1 MESTSICCQ
10 NRKSLS
16 LLLLLALF
24 LLGSMVDVNAACSN
38 KTCGTGSSTNYY
50 TPVNNFYNY
59 SYTQLLFM
67 ANEINVAG
75 GTIEKIGFQYGYST
89 AMTDK
94 TNVTIYMANTAKT
107 SFSDGSDWVLTGLT
121 PVYSGSLNCSGNG
134 TWNDFTLSAPFD
146 YEGGN
151 LLVVIDD
158 NSGDYNGS
166 SYVFRYTETTGNT
179 VLRIFSD
186 GTHYSHING
195 TTPTSGGS
203 YGNQRCNTRFCIT
216 PCSGHRSG
224 TFAFNPSTEN
234 YSYVIGSGDFVEPTI
249 QNTLSP
255 AGTVTYTSSNPAV
268 ATVGST
274 TGAVTFTG
282 LEGNVTIFAVSSY
295 GNYCNERASYN
306 INVNDGCV
314 KIGYDGTTTS
324 TTPLSTGWKNSYDQ
338 ILYTPEEVGIGMI
351 NMIGFESAGANS
363 VPRQVDIYMGE
374 TTRSSFSSTTDWVP
388 FSDLTHVYSGTW
400 NITSGWNMFPVDFLY
415 TGTGNLVIAVDC
427 GATTYTSSSFYY
439 SYPVVNPTNY
449 VTLYAYSDTY
459 DAVPATIDSYQGS
472 KSRLQYRPNTKICI
486 DACTIQ
492 PTVEFEN
499 TMAMC
504 YQGSNCPMLPLTNT
518 SSGAVHYTSSDETVA
533 TIDDNGNITTL
544 ERGETTIGVFVEMD
558 GNVCPAKTSYILQV
572 VCPALIPSA
581 ESVSMCE
588 GGTVTLNASTAGGGV
603 LEWFDA
609 VDATVPVNAGNTY
622 TINADH
628 SATYYVATYNDEF
641 DCASSRV
648 PAYVNVFDIAYE
660 ASTQNIS
667 GYVGVT
673 MYGYPPTGSTSGTS
687 YTASGMPAWMTLNPD
702 GSFNGTPTAAGSGTF
717 TITATNGSCSKN
729 ITITWNVVA
738 NNLSCCDPN
747 AFYIF
752 KTGDP
757 LPIQADTDGFYYI
770 NVCKDEPATFRV
782 QSLANCSG
790 YTYSWRLASSTGGL
804 LVEQNGQT
812 FSYTYDRA
820 MGYNMTL
827 TVNKGNPN
835 SCTVAF
841 PIRIRVAGVFQVA
854 TRPSFDLCK
863 GEPFNIYVSS
873 DGIGSVDV
881 IRPNGA
887 SGSTLGVPDTIFL
900 PDGVV
905 CNGSCSYISSVNF
918 TDFSAGATIRDE
930 NDLLFLMINIEH
942 SFIGD
947 IAIYLTCP
955 NGTSVSV
962 MNFAGTGSSSC
973 TVPSEFTGWVGTST
987 SQATAFGLCN
997 DCTASEYGFTGDYT
1011 TDKCNNTP
1019 PNNQPGIGWNY
1030 CWSQNNNRG
1039 YVYADSQNSRVYET
1053 ANHNSPGPCMTAVD
1067 SSDMENMTQI
1077 YLPDGDFAD
1086 FVGCPLNGQW
1096 TVTVI
1101 DGYSVDNGYIFNWEL
1116 GLNEELLPDSW
1127 TYTVDVDSAWVDCG
1141 WPTTKAG
1148 VYMEITPPEDFVG
1161 TTGCDLNLRDEY
1173 GCISHYNNIVTVTM
1187 NNSESSYT
1195 YVGPQCEPYYW
1206 DLSGETYNASGEY
1219 YAQGLTDHGC
1229 PKRDTLNLLVDG
1241 ATYDTVTAQACQS
1254 YHWDVTNQDYTSSGT
1269 YDATLQSVMGC
1280 DSVITLIVEILP
1292 ELTTTKDTSV
1302 CPITF
1307 PFDWNGA
1314 HFTEA
1319 GTQVLNLQT
1328 SSGCDSIVTLTV
1340 TALSKPEISLT
1351 NPSEA
1356 GQCPIATT
1364 ANYTVTSNVTG
1375 GTANFTYAWTGDYTG
1390 TDANATIP
1398 GTGTC
1403 GDFSVEVIV
1412 TDANGCMDT
1421 ANTTFSAVD
1430 AQAPS
1435 FANPITETPAL
1446 LSGANC
1452 IYKVPDIIALI
1463 QPSDNCQIVSQVQD
1477 PVANTNI
1484 TSETDVTVTVTDE
1497 CGLVST
1503 HTVHLTIPDPLQGE
1517 IDNTN
1522 VACNGGHNG
1531 EVWVYNVTGGTTAYH
1546 YAWSTTDGNSD
1557 GLTDTDHIYNRT
1569 GGTYNVTISD
1579 ANGCTLDLSTT
1590 VSEAGDLVSTLTPTT
1605 VQCYQTATGSI
1616 VIDSVRGGTPGY
1628 TYNWSTGSHSD
1639 TGIDNL
1645 LPGEYSLTIIDAEG
1659 CSITVTAT
1667 VEDRPQL
1674 QINPAGEED
1683 VDCNGN
1689 STGSL
1694 SVSANGGVT
1703 PYQFVL
1709 STTDTNTTGTFNS
1722 LAANI
1727 YSIEVIDAMG
1737 CKATTSVTVN
1747 EPQALNVIE
1756 NMTAHHDVQC
1766 NGGSDGSFAISASY
1780 GTPGYTYAINGTSNS
1795 NTTGAFSNLTA
1806 QTYYLT
1812 VTDANGCS
1820 VQDTVVIEQ
1829 PTPLTVEEI
1838 TADHIDISCFGFTDG
1853 QLHVQASGGTSTP
1866 FYTYTTAGNYN
1877 TTGLFSNLGVGNYTV
1892 TVIDAHE
1899 CETSITIPI
1908 ESLTPMA
1915 IQETYHLDVDCN
1927 GNTTGAFTV
1936 VASGGAE
1943 GFEYVLNGGAPA
1955 ASGAYTG
1962 LLAGTYYV
1970 TATDD
1975 HGCFIHDTIVITQ
1988 PAVLVLSENSNLHHN
2003 VDCFGNATGGVTL
2016 SATGG
2021 TQAYTYELNGVTN
2034 TNGAFQNQLLAGDY
2048 TATVTDAHN
2057 CQATLPITITQ
2068 PTLLT
2073 LSATHVDLRCKL
2085 DGSGSID
2092 LTPAGG
2098 STPYT
2103 YRWSITGNNNYATT
2117 QDLNNIQANT
2127 YSVTVTDHNGCTHDT
2142 TITVTE
2148 PEGMT
2153 LTMSDPATICLY
2165 QNADISATVQDG
2177 TPPYRFTWTNGHTNN
2192 GVTTDQQTVSPTNTT
2207 TYTVNVLDA
2216 SDCPMSGSVTIT
2228 VNYPS
2233 TGIDNQRACD
2243 TYTWPTNGATYT
2255 ESTNAPMVNTLTNAV
2270 GCDSTAILHLVVVYS
2285 SEGVDHQTHCDSYK
2299 WPQNGQTYN
2308 ASTNT
2313 PSVVLHNANSV
2324 GCDSTLTLDLTI
2336 NYSTRVHDDDKTIC
2350 ENDPPYVW
2358 NGSAYSYNGTYEVHL
2373 STVNNCDSTVWF
2385 TLTVYDTSHTYI
2397 YDTCMVKELPWTWGG
2412 RSYPTPITD
2421 DLFTLTN
2428 IFGCDSLVFYNLE
2441 AIFDCSEFLQF
2452 PSVVTPNGDGLNDI
2466 FHIVGLL
2473 EEDCYPLNRLTI
2485 YNRWGAKVYEV
2496 NNIDEESDFWDPAA
2510 ERTPAGTYYYRFD
2523 GDGFKGH
2530 VERKGVVEVVR

>member
-1 MESTSICCQ
+1 MESTSICCKKNLFSLVRLLIAVVLFVPAGLKAQ
-10 NRKSLS
+10 NIN
-16 LLLLLALF
+16 
-24 LLGSMVDVNAACSN
+24 DCQWY
-38 KTCGTGSSTNYY
+38 TCGTGTSTSYNTPLNNY
-50 TPVNNFYNY
+50 YNY
-59 SYTQLLFM
+59 SYTQMLYM
-67 ANEINVAG
+67 GNELSG
-75 GTIEKIGFQYGYST
+75 QEGTIYKIGFQYGYSS
-89 AMTDK
+89 AMSSK
-94 TNVTIYMANTAKT
+94 TNVKIYMKNVTNN
-107 SFSDGSDWVLTGLT
+107 SFADGSSWITTGLT
-121 PVYSGSLNCSGNG
+121 QVYSGSLNCSGNG
-134 TWNDFTLSAPFD
+134 QWNDFTLSSPFN
-146 YEGGN
+146 YTGGN
-151 LLVVIDD
+151 LLVVVDD
-158 NSGDYNGS
+158 NSGDYDGS
-166 SYVFRYTETTGNT
+166 SYVFRYSTTTGNT
-179 VLRIFSD
+179 VIRYQSD
-186 GTHYSHING
+186 GTYSSHTVNG
-195 TTPTSGGS
+195 NNRIANQTGS
-203 YGNQRCNTRFCIT
+203 YGNQRVNTRFCIAEN
-216 PCSGHRSG
+216 CSSHRSG
-224 TFAFNPSTEN
+224 NFAFNPSTATYN
-234 YSYVIGSGDFVEPTI
+234 YVVGSGDFAEPTLV
-249 QNTLSP
+249 NTLSP
-255 AGTVTYTSSNPAV
+255 TGTVTYTSSNTDV
-268 ATVGST
+268 ATVSN

-282 LEGNVTIFAVSSY
+282 FEGTVTITATSAS
-295 GNYCNERASYN
+295 GNYCKEYATYT
-306 INVNDGCV
+306 INVNDGCP
-314 KIGYDGTTTS
+314 KFGTGTS
-324 TTPLSTGWKNSYDQ
+324 TTSSAPISTFYKNSYHQ
-338 ILYTPEEVGIGMI
+338 MIYTAAEIGSGGII
-351 NMIGFESAGANS
+351 NAIGFESLGTNS
-363 VPRQVDIYMGE
+363 QPRNIEIYMGE
-374 TTRSSFSSTTDWVP
+374 TSVSSFGSTATSEFVP
-388 FSDLTHVYSGTW
+388 VDQLELVYSGVW
-400 NITSGWNMFPVDFLY
+400 NITAGWQMFPVDFLY
-415 TGTGNLVIAVDC
+415 SGLENLVIAVKS
-427 GATTYTSSSFYY
+427 GASNYSSSNFAYTPGSEY
-439 SYPVVNPTNY
+439 L
-449 VTLYAYSDTY
+449 TLYCYSDTY
-459 DAVPATIDSYQGS
+459 EPIPANITSYSGS
-472 KSRLQYRPNTKICI
+472 VSRLQYRVNTKICI
-486 DACTIQ
+486 DACSIR
-492 PTVEFEN
+492 PTFEFEN

-504 YQGSNCPMLPLTNT
+504 YQGSNCPMLPLDNT
-518 SSGAVHYTSSDETVA
+518 SSGNVTFTSSDESIATV
-533 TIDDNGNITTL
+533 DNNGVITTL
-544 ERGETTIGVFVEMD
+544 DRGETTITAFLEMS
-558 GNVCPAKTSYILQV
+558 GEVCPAKASYILQV

-581 ESVSMCE
+581 ESVSLCQ
-588 GGTVTLNASTAGGGV
+588 GGSVTLNASTPGGGD

-609 VDATVPVNAGNTY
+609 VDATTPVHTGTTY

-628 SATYYVATYNDEF
+628 TTTYFVATYNGDY

-648 PAYVNVFDIAYE
+648 PAYVNVFDVAYE
-660 ASTQNIS
+660 SSTQNIS

-673 MYGYPPTGSTSGTS
+673 MYGYPPMGSTSGTH
-687 YTASGMPAWMTLNPD
+687 YTATGMPAWMTLNAD
-702 GSFNGTPTAAGSGTF
+702 GSFSGTPTAAGSGSF

-757 LPIQADTDGFYYI
+757 LPIQMDADGFYYI

-782 QSLANCSG
+782 QSLANCTG
-790 YTYSWRLASSTGGL
+790 YTFTWRLASSTGGL

-812 FSYTYDRA
+812 FTYTYDRA

-827 TVNKGNPN
+827 TARKTGSGACNV
-835 SCTVAF
+835 SI

-1039 YVYADSQNSRVYET
+1039 YVYASSPNSRVYET

-1127 TYTVDVDSAWVDCG
+1127 TYTVDVDSAWTDCG
-1141 WPTTKAG
+1141 WPSTKAG

-1161 TTGCDLNLRDEY
+1161 TTGCDLYLRDEY
-1173 GCISHYNNIVTVTM
+1173 GCVSHYQNIVTVTM
-1187 NNSESSYT
+1187 NPTINNTDVVTECDSYT
-1195 YVGPQCEPYYW
+1195 WARTGVTYTVGDTIIDNQ
-1206 DLSGETYNASGEY
+1206 
-1219 YAQGLTDHGC
+1219 LTDHGC
-1229 PKRDTLNLLVDG
+1229 PDRDTLILTLNY
-1241 ATYDTVTAQACQS
+1241 THYDTVDEQACQH
-1254 YHWDVTNQDYTSSGT
+1254 YTWPINGQDYT
-1269 YDATLQSVMGC
+1269 ATTSVTETLDGQAVGGC
-1280 DSVITLIVEILP
+1280 DSIVTLNLEILP
-1292 ELTTTKDTSV
+1292 ELTTERDTSV
-1302 CPITF
+1302 CPIAF
-1307 PFDWNGA
+1307 PFDWYGS
-1314 HFTEA
+1314 HFTGP
-1319 GTQVLNLQT
+1319 GTQTQNLQT
-1328 SSGCDSIVTLTV
+1328 AGGCDSIVTLTV
-1340 TALSKPEISLT
+1340 NTFSKPEITLT

-1364 ANYTVTSNVTG
+1364 ANYVVTSNVSG

-1421 ANTTFSAVD
+1421 ASTSFSAIDVE
-1430 AQAPS
+1430 APTFNS
-1435 FANPITETPAL
+1435 PITTTAAV
-1446 LSGANC
+1446 LSGNNC
-1452 IYKVPDIIALI
+1452 VYLVPDIIAMV
-1463 QPSDNCQIVSQVQD
+1463 QPQDNCSIASQVQT
-1477 PVANTNI
+1477 PTANTQI
-1484 TSETDVTVTVTDE
+1484 TGETDVIVVVTDA
-1497 CGLVST
+1497 CGNMDSI
-1503 HTVHLTIPDPLQGE
+1503 TVHLTVPATVEAE
-1517 IDNTN
+1517 IEHTD
-1522 VACNGGHNG
+1522 VACNGGHDGVVN
-1531 EVWVYNVTGGTTAYH
+1531 VFNVTGGSGGYH
-1546 YAWSTTDGNSD
+1546 YVWSA
-1557 GLTDTDHIYNRT
+1557 T
-1569 GGTYNVTISD
+1569 GGGSSSGGMGDVATITGCTAGFYTVVVSD
-1579 ANGCTLDLSTT
+1579 ANGCSVTLNDTINESSDM
-1590 VSEAGDLVSTLTPTT
+1590 VLVLTADT
-1605 VQCYQTATGSI
+1605 VQCYNTATGRI
-1616 VIDSVRGGTPGY
+1616 TITTLTGGTGVY
-1628 TYNWSTGSHSD
+1628 SEYNWSNEEHSS
-1639 TGIDNL
+1639 TGIENL
-1645 LPGEYSLTIIDAEG
+1645 MPGQYSLTVIDDANCRITASATVMNRAQLVLSPAESVNTLCNG
-1659 CSITVTAT
+1659 SADGSASVTA
-1667 VEDRPQL
+1667 V
-1674 QINPAGEED
+1674 
-1683 VDCNGN
+1683 
-1689 STGSL
+1689 
-1694 SVSANGGVT
+1694 GGVT
-1703 PYQFVL
+1703 PYQYVL
-1709 STTDTNTTGTFNS
+1709 SNTDTNTTGTFGS
-1722 LAANI
+1722 LAAGS
-1727 YSIEVIDAMG
+1727 YQVQVIDAMG
-1737 CKATTSVTVN
+1737 CK
-1747 EPQALNVIE
+1747 
-1756 NMTAHHDVQC
+1756 
-1766 NGGSDGSFAISASY
+1766 
-1780 GTPGYTYAINGTSNS
+1780 
-1795 NTTGAFSNLTA
+1795 NTT
-1806 QTYYLT
+1806 
-1812 VTDANGCS
+1812 
-1820 VQDTVVIEQ
+1820 
-1829 PTPLTVEEI
+1829 
-1838 TADHIDISCFGFTDG
+1838 
-1853 QLHVQASGGTSTP
+1853 
-1866 FYTYTTAGNYN
+1866 
-1877 TTGLFSNLGVGNYTV
+1877 TV
-1892 TVIDAHE
+1892 TV
-1899 CETSITIPI
+1899 
-1908 ESLTPMA
+1908 
-1915 IQETYHLDVDCN
+1915 
-1927 GNTTGAFTV
+1927 G
-1936 VASGGAE
+1936 
-1943 GFEYVLNGGAPA
+1943 
-1955 ASGAYTG
+1955 
-1962 LLAGTYYV
+1962 
-1970 TATDD
+1970 
-1975 HGCFIHDTIVITQ
+1975 Q
-1988 PAVLVLSENSNLHHN
+1988 PAVLQLQEAMSAHQN
-2003 VDCFGNATGGVTL
+2003 VDCFGNATGGVTV
-2016 SATGG
+2016 AAYGG
-2021 TQAYTYELNGVTN
+2021 TPQYTYELNGATN
-2034 TNGAFQNQLLAGDY
+2034 TTGVFSNQLAEGTY
-2048 TATVTDAHN
+2048 VVNVTDHN
-2057 CQATLPITITQ
+2057 NCPAQTTVVITQ
-2068 PTLLT
+2068 PTLLQI
-2073 LSATHVDLRCKL
+2073 SATHENLGCKQ

-2092 LTPAGG
+2092 LTVWGG
-2098 STPYT
+2098 TPQYG
-2103 YRWSITGNNNYATT
+2103 YQWRYNNVNYATS
-2117 QDLNNIQANT
+2117 QDLTGIMAGEYT
-2127 YSVTVTDHNGCTHDT
+2127 VTVTDNHGCPHDT

-2148 PEGMT
+2148 PDGMV
-2153 LTMSDPATICLY
+2153 LTMSDPVTICLY
-2165 QNADISATVQDG
+2165 DSADISATIQDGTG
-2177 TPPYRFTWTNGHTNN
+2177 TPPYRFTWSNGHTNN
-2192 GVTTDQQTVSPTNTT
+2192 GVNTDLQTVTPNSTT
-2207 TYTVNVLDA
+2207 TYTVNVLDDA
-2216 SDCPMSGSVTIT
+2216 NCPMTGQVTVT
-2228 VNYPS
+2228 VKYPT